1 MNPIKKI
8 RVSLGYTQERFAAL
22 LHVSRTTVTM
32 WETDKSEPGYETIR
46 TLSNLYNIPSDF
58 VIKAGIFEQ
67 WDDILQYYDCV
78 TNRLFELI
86 PPELEMPSFC
96 EDKFLTAWLDQ
107 CLYENDELQVARW
120 FAFAIKAIEIIPDP
134 DNCDGAQ
141 TAEVNLQFT
150 TEFSSLIIG
159 FLQSGGSYQ
168 PSMRCVSMQD
178 AVKDFFER
186 HQVSPPKW
194 SRKEDFCVFE
204 TPSEKQKQGFEKS
217 SPSADSSALGGELRQ
232 EIIHLARNLS
242 PEQKDLF
249 LALLRLAAAKN
260 QGLSAADLVSAGEVA
275 LKSEL
280 QNPTR

>member
-8 RVSLGYTQERFAAL
+8 RTALGYTQERFAAL

-46 TLSNLYNIPSDF
+46 KLSNLYNIPSDF
-58 VIKAGIFEQ
+58 VIKVGIFEQ
-67 WDDILQYYDCV
+67 WDDILQYYDSV
-78 TNRLFELI
+78 INKLFELI
-86 PPELEMPSFC
+86 PPTLEMPTFC

-134 DNCDGAQ
+134 DNFDGIR

-150 TEFSSLIIG
+150 AEFSALIIG

-168 PSMRCVSMQD
+168 PSVRCVSMQD
-178 AVKDFFER
+178 GLKDSFER
-186 HQVSPPKW
+186 HQASSPNW
-194 SRKEDFCVFE
+194 SRKEDFCLFE
-204 TPSEKQKQGFEKS
+204 MSTEQQKVYVEKS
-217 SPSADSSALGGELRQ
+217 PPSADESALGEELRQ
-232 EIIHLARNLS
+232 EIIHLAGNLS
-242 PEQKDLF
+242 LEQQDLF
-249 LALLRLAAAKN
+249 LALLRLTAAKN
-260 QGLSAADLVSAGEVA
+260 QGLLAADLVSAGEAA

-280 QNPTR
+280 QNLT